1 MRIGTF
7 AKKNQ
12 LTVDT
17 IRYYMDLGLLVPVK
31 KNAYYDFDDTC
42 QKDLS
47 HVIRLKR
54 MGFKLK
60 DIGRILVMMRIGSA
74 SPKSETEYILK
85 QFENRIRDI
94 DVEEESLRKM
104 KQSIIQEME
113 NLRNFKLDSNA
124 LIGVRLEHISLFHCN
139 YCEGSFNLEDAIVK
153 QGKIL
158 DGSLVC
164 VCGARLIIE
173 NGMIIGKHN
182 FGKRYFNVSK
192 DLTNVYEDYVNI
204 ADPAF
209 LNQLY
214 SGMNWIKRQVCSKQ
228 ESPLIILEFGVG
240 SGFFLKYFMK
250 HLKETDIYIAIDHDK
265 KRLELLKDMLVANN
279 MDKQIL
285 LICSDFLE
293 LPLKSNVAKVVV
305 DFYGSMS
312 YALENEKPL
321 VTSIEKWLSIKGEYF
336 GCFVIYESLY
346 DEVKNLIRCRS
357 VFSAEGILSLLRETQ
372 MSLIEDVLGDVIKS
386 SNDYK
391 KFHQTGKNMRNYII
405 HCKMNKTKEEPLS

>member
-12 LTVDT
+12 LTIDT

-31 KNAYYDFDDTC
+31 KNSYYDFDDTC
-42 QKDLS
+42 QKDLN
-47 HVIRLKR
+47 HVMRLKR

-74 SPKSETEYILK
+74 SPKSETDYVLK

-94 DVEEESLRKM
+94 AVEEESLKKM

-113 NLRNFKLDSNA
+113 NLRNFKFDSQT

-139 YCEGSFNLEDAIVK
+139 YCEGSFNLEDATVK
-153 QGKIL
+153 RGKIL
-158 DGSLVC
+158 DGCLVC
-164 VCGARLIIE
+164 VCGAKLIIE
-173 NGMIIGKHN
+173 NGIIIGKHN
-182 FGKRYFNVSK
+182 FGKRFLSASMG
-192 DLTNVYEDYVNI
+192 LTNVYEDYVNT

-209 LNQLY
+209 VNQLY
-214 SGMNWIKRQVCSKQ
+214 SGMNWMKRQICSNP

-250 HLKETDIYIAIDHDK
+250 HLKETDLYIAIDHDK
-265 KRLELLKDMLVANN
+265 TRLELLKDMLVANN

-293 LPLKSNVAKVVV
+293 LPLKSNVANVVV

-321 VTSIEKWLSIKGEYF
+321 LTSIEKWLSNKGEYF

-346 DEVKNLIRCRS
+346 NEVKNLIRCRR
-357 VFSAEGILSLLRETQ
+357 VFSTKGILLVLRETK

-386 SNDYK
+386 SSDFK
-391 KFHQTGKNMRNYII
+391 EFHQTGKNMRNYIVR
-405 HCKMNKTKEEPLS
+405 CKMDKT

>member
-12 LTVDT
+12 LSVDT

-31 KNAYYDFDDTC
+31 KNIYYDFDDTC
-42 QKDLS
+42 QKDLN

-60 DIGRILVMMRIGSA
+60 DIGKILVMMRIGSA

-85 QFENRIRDI
+85 QFENRIHDI
-94 DVEEESLRKM
+94 AVEEESLKKM

-124 LIGVRLEHISLFHCN
+124 VIGVRLEHLSLLHCN

-153 QGKIL
+153 RGKIL

-164 VCGARLIIE
+164 DCGAKLIIE
-173 NGMIIGKHN
+173 SGIIIGKHN
-182 FGKRYFNVSK
+182 FRKRFLNAST
-192 DLTNVYEDYVNI
+192 DLTNVYESYVNT

-214 SGMNWIKRQVCSKQ
+214 SNMNWIKRQICSDLK
-228 ESPLIILEFGVG
+228 SPLIILEFGVG
-240 SGFFLKYFMK
+240 SGFFLKYFMM
-250 HLKETDIYIAIDHDK
+250 HLRETDIYIAIDHDK
-265 KRLELLKDMLVANN
+265 TRLELLKDMLVANN

-285 LICSDFLE
+285 LICSDFLD
-293 LPLKSNVAKVVV
+293 LTLKSNVADVVV

-321 VTSIEKWLSIKGEYF
+321 VTSIEKWLSNKGEYF
-336 GCFVIYESLY
+336 GSFVIYESLY
-346 DEVKNLIRCRS
+346 NEAKKLIRCGR
-357 VFSAEGILSLLRETQ
+357 VFSTEGILSVLRETK

-386 SNDYK
+386 SSDFK
-391 KFHQTGKNMRNYII
+391 EFHQTGKNMRNYMVR
-405 HCKMNKTKEEPLS
+405 CKMNKT